1 MLLLKS
7 ENIDFTIVDYQKT
20 GITKEEIL
28 QLASML
34 GMRPKEFLRKFEKD
48 FKENNIDNYLD
59 NDSKIA
65 EYVSRYPKIM
75 ERPIFVNEGKAVIG
89 RPPDNVLELL

>member
-1 MLLLKS
+1 MLLLKN
-7 ENIDFTIVDYQKT
+7 ENIDFKIVDYQKT

-34 GMRPKEFLRKFEKD
+34 GVRPKEFLRKFEKD
-48 FKENNIDNYLD
+48 FKENNIGNYLD

>member
-48 FKENNIDNYLD
+48 FKENNIGNYLD